1 MSVKEIKA
9 LVRRFF
15 EEWNRGK
22 ANAIAVIDEVFA
34 TDFVCHRGTGEV
46 VHGLKD
52 WKQANSK
59 FYDTFP
65 DNHLTLDDMVAE
77 GDKVAYRW
85 TLTGTHKGEF
95 EGIRPTDKKV
105 TMWAIS
111 ISRIAGGKIVED
123 WSRVDTLGLMRQ
135 LGVVPTPEKG
145 R

>member
-1 MSVKEIKA
+1 MSTEEIKA
-9 LVRRFF
+9 LVHRYF

-22 ANAIAVIDEVFA
+22 AAAMAVIDEVCA

-95 EGIRPTDKKV
+95 EGIPPTNKKV
-105 TMWAIS
+105 TVWAIS

-123 WSRVDTLGLMRQ
+123 WSRVDTLGLMQ
-135 LGVVPTPEKG
+135 QFGVVPPRKKEE
-145 R
+145 